1 MFIKWS
7 SLLIKQSTFAVF
19 VSSVKA
25 LTVLV
30 SSFIISIS
38 YTGFQKFIDIIMVNN
53 NVSSPKIDP
62 WGMPVSIGKVSHCTS
77 SSLTDSLWLVEYCCC
92 DFLSND
98 SWLFH

>member
-38 YTGFQKFIDIIMVNN
+38 YTGFQKFIDIIMVN
-53 NVSSPKIDP
+53 I
-62 WGMPVSIGKVSHCTS
+62 MQ
-77 SSLTDSLWLVEYCCC
+77 
-92 DFLSND
+92 
-98 SWLFH
+98 